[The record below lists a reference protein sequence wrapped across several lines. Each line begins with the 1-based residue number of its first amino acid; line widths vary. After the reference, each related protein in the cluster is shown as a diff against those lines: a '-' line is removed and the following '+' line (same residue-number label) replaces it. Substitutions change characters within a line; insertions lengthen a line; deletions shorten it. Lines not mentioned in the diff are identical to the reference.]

1 MAVPDFSSQPPALG
15 QTVTQLAVPGLGG
28 LPSQDSQNH
37 GHGMPCPYRI
47 TGGKRRP
54 YGLNTGRVAMIC
66 EASRTAGLCSTVAG
80 QR

>member
-1 MAVPDFSSQPPALG
+1 MAVPDFSSRPPVLG

-37 GHGMPCPYRI
+37 GHGMPCPY
-47 TGGKRRP
+47 
-54 YGLNTGRVAMIC
+54 GLNTGRVAMIC

-80 QR
+80 HR